1 MTATLLVRHTV
12 DSYDDWKHAFDGHE
26 ANRRQHGAT
35 GHRVLHDGNQV
46 TVLIDFPDRGL
57 AEGFASDSALPD
69 VMHKGGV
76 TGAPDIA
83 FLESS
88 EQLNY

>member
-12 DSYDDWKHAFDGHE
+12 DSYDDWKPIFDGHQV
-26 ANRRQHGAT
+26 NRRQHGAT

-46 TVLIDFPDRGL
+46 TILIDFPDRGL
-57 AEGFASDSALPD
+57 AEGFASDPALPE
-69 VMHKGGV
+69 VMSKGGV

-83 FLESS
+83 LLESS
-88 EQLNY
+88 EQLSY

>member
-26 ANRRQHGAT
+26 ATRRQHGAT

-46 TVLIDFPDRGL
+46 TVLIDFPDRGS
-57 AEGFASDSALPD
+57 AEEFASDSALPEA
-69 VMHKGGV
+69 MRKGGV
-76 TGAPDIA
+76 TGSPEIA
-83 FLESS
+83 YLDSS
-88 EQLNY
+88 EQLSY

>member
-12 DSYDDWKHAFDGHE
+12 DSYDDWKPIFDGHQV
-26 ANRRQHGAT
+26 NRRQHGAT

-46 TVLIDFPDRGL
+46 TILIDFPDRGL
-57 AEGFASDSALPD
+57 AEGFASDPALPE
-69 VMHKGGV
+69 VMSKGGV

-83 FLESS
+83 YLESS
-88 EQLNY
+88 EQLSY